1 MSDEIDQLW
10 RAFFSEFD
18 EHMEALDTLLSR
30 GDAVYSRNDIA
41 ALFRGFHS
49 IKGLSQAMD
58 LMNLQ
63 AVAHRV
69 EDLLGLVREGRAPL
83 DEPTSVVLLEAID
96 RLREMRETVETRR
109 RDAPPQPELVA
120 RVGQLVRA
128 IEEGGGAAAPAAGRA
143 VEAVVA
149 APAAVQV
156 PGSPAGP
163 ALTDDEDMLS
173 IYCELLGEQVASFTD
188 ALVSGDGAMAGDGA
202 EELVHG
208 AAVIGF
214 DRLAEDLQRVAVAAR
229 ALPDPVARSSLV
241 VALSQLRAQ
250 LALIEEMSGTQAG
263 ARALADGLAAH
274 ARAEAGP
281 LAARLLDLLTAV
293 DIASPGSLE
302 AATGAATDVRAVLES
317 AGMRQAAGSVLLLE
331 EQVSRAGQGDVAWTK
346 ALAELAADI
355 VGVVGSLEKDL
366 TPEEAAALQAVWQVR
381 MHETGDAAAPQREC
395 GLATALPPEL
405 RQSLTGGQ
413 LAALEKRAAEGW
425 HAFDLVLDTETEPE
439 VASDLAT
446 WLSAHTE
453 VITTRTVT
461 AGAMNWFE
469 FLFVSQQALEP
480 VQAALTAV
488 DPEQRCM
495 RGLREIVT
503 PGAAAADPGVAGV
516 AEGST
521 PKRDAGAGAVIRV
534 RVEAIETLMDGLDEM
549 RVTLG
554 GLGDSLAGLRA
565 ALAKDGVGRAVLER
579 LEAAEALRQRVE
591 AMHRHARAACIEL
604 RVVPVET
611 VFARFPRLVRE
622 LATKLGREV
631 EFELTGRDAR
641 LDKSM
646 ADLLVDPMM
655 HLLRNALDHGIEPPE
670 ERVAAGKR
678 RRARLTVSASEHADG
693 VHIAV
698 RDDGRGLNRAAIHRR
713 AMERG
718 LVAAGVELSDQQIY
732 ELLLRSGF
740 STAAQVTEIS
750 GRGVGLDVVAYTLSR
765 IGGTIEI
772 ETQTGQGTCF
782 TMRVPA
788 SASLQ
793 DVLLVDAGE
802 LVAIP
807 QRRVVSATIIES
819 IDVVGGERIIWQRG
833 APVPLFDLADLLGF
847 ARPERPAEAAVI
859 VSDGGRWVALAV
871 GGIPQRRE
879 VFLKELHPMLAGLPT
894 VSGATLMSDGS
905 AVIVLDVDGVL
916 DRVRAAQVA
925 VMEDMRA

>member
-18 EHMEALDTLLSR
+18 EHIEALDTLLSR
-30 GDAVYSRNDIA
+30 SDAEFSRNDIA

-96 RLREMRETVETRR
+96 RLREMRETVETVR

-120 RVGQLVRA
+120 RVGQMVQA
-128 IEEGGGAAAPAAGRA
+128 IEAGDAAPAPPAA
-143 VEAVVA
+143 AT
-149 APAAVQV
+149 APAPTVAEA
-156 PGSPAGP
+156 PAPATGP
-163 ALTDDEDMLS
+163 ALAEDEDMLS
-173 IYCELLGEQVASFTD
+173 IYCELLGEQVASFTE
-188 ALVSGDGAMAGDGA
+188 ALISGDGAMAADGA

-214 DRLAEDLQRVAVAAR
+214 DRLAEDLQRVATAAR
-229 ALPDPVARSSLV
+229 ALPDPAARSGLV
-241 VALSQLRAQ
+241 VALSQLRSQ
-250 LALIEEMSGTQAG
+250 LAMIEDVAGIPAG
-263 ARALADGLAAH
+263 ARALADGLASH

-281 LAARLLDLLTAV
+281 LAARLLGLLDAV
-293 DIASPGSLE
+293 DIADAGSLT
-302 AATGAATDVRAVLES
+302 AATAAAADVRSVLES
-317 AGMRQAAGSVLLLE
+317 AGMDQAAASILLLE
-331 EQVSRAGQGDVAWTK
+331 EQVSRAGQGEVAWTA

-355 VGVVGSLEKDL
+355 VGVVGSLEEDL
-366 TPEEAAALQAVWQVR
+366 TSEEASALQAVWQVR
-381 MHETGDAAAPQREC
+381 MRETGGAETPAPEGHLAAA
-395 GLATALPPEL
+395 LPAEL
-405 RQSLTGGQ
+405 RQSLTSGQ

-439 VASDLAT
+439 VASDLAA
-446 WLSAHTE
+446 WLSANTE

-469 FLFVSQQALEP
+469 FLFVSQQALDP
-480 VQAALTAV
+480 VRAALTAV

-495 RGLREIVT
+495 RGLREIAA
-503 PGAAAADPGVAGV
+503 PGAAAAPTPAS
-516 AEGST
+516 EGDAA
-521 PKRDAGAGAVIRV
+521 KRDAGVAAGAVIRV
-534 RVEAIETLMDGLDEM
+534 RVEAIEALMDGLDEM

-554 GLGDSLAGLRA
+554 GLGDALAGLRG
-565 ALAKDGVGRAVLER
+565 ALGSVGRGVQER
-579 LEAAEALRQRVE
+579 LDAADALRQRVE
-591 AMHRHARAACIEL
+591 TMHRQARAACIEL

-622 LATKLGREV
+622 LATKLNREV

-670 ERVAAGKR
+670 DRVAAGKR

-698 RDDGRGLNRAAIHRR
+698 RDDGRGLNRAAIHKR
-713 AMERG
+713 ALERG
-718 LVAAGVELSDQQIY
+718 LIAPGTELSDKAIY
-732 ELLLRSGF
+732 DLLLRSGF
-740 STAAQVTEIS
+740 STAAKVTEIS

-772 ETQTGQGTCF
+772 ESQPGFGTCF

-819 IDVVGGERIIWQRG
+819 IDEVGGERIIWQRG
-833 APVPLFDLADLLGF
+833 SPVPLFDLADLLGF
-847 ARPERPAEAAVI
+847 PPPDRPADAAVI
-859 VSDGGRWVALAV
+859 VSDAGQWVALAV
-871 GGIPQRRE
+871 GGIPKRRE
-879 VFLKELHPMLAGLPT
+879 VFLKELHPMVAGLPT
-894 VSGATLMSDGS
+894 VAGATLMSDGS
-905 AVIVLDVDGVL
+905 AVIVLDMDGVL
-916 DRVRAAQVA
+916 QRTRTQRGEKASSGKVGAEA
-925 VMEDMRA
+925 